1 MSSLPLSGLGRY
13 SDFGL
18 LLARVI
24 VGVLLFAHGY
34 QKLFE
39 IGVANFGDVFLE
51 QLGIPL
57 PGLAAW
63 IVALVEFAGG
73 LALILGLLS
82 RVVALLA
89 TILLVVEI
97 LLVKLP
103 VGLIAPVEGG
113 PAAELDLAL
122 IAGLLVFLL
131 VGPGRYSVDAGLT
144 GGDPGVRARSR

>member
-1 MSSLPLSGLGRY
+1 MSSLPLAGLGRY

-24 VGVLLFAHGY
+24 VGVVLFAHGY
-34 QKLFE
+34 QKLFDV
-39 IGVANFGDVFLE
+39 GVANFGDTFLAP
-51 QLGIPL
+51 LGVPL

-63 IVALVEFAGG
+63 IVALVEFVGG

-89 TILLVVEI
+89 TIDLVVEI

-103 VGLIAPVEGG
+103 VGLIAP
-113 PAAELDLAL
+113 
-122 IAGLLVFLL
+122 I
-131 VGPGRYSVDAGLT
+131 GRT
-144 GGDPGVRARSR
+144 RR